1 MPSAARSVSSYIR
14 SLTKLIYTPESPAN
28 IGEVRATA
36 GVEMETT
43 SATPTQPSSSRVR
56 DVLKDPKELWQLVR
70 DSVSAWIDDFAPS
83 MGAAISYYT
92 VFSIAPLLL
101 IVIAVAGLVLGR
113 EAASGQIFAQ
123 LQGLLGEE
131 GATAI
136 QGMVE
141 SASLSGK
148 SFLATAIGVVT
159 LIIGATTVFTELQSA
174 LDRIWESPAAEKKEG
189 VWNLLRSRVLSFG
202 MILAIGFLLLIS
214 LVVSAALSALGSWW
228 APIFGGWEIL
238 LQVVNFVVS
247 LVVVALLFAL
257 IYKFLPRAKIGWP
270 DVWIGAAATALLF
283 TLGKFLIGLYIGK
296 SSVASGFGAAGSLV
310 VVLVWVYY
318 SAQIFLL
325 GAEFTWVYAFR
336 HGSRRAEN
344 RVGSTSARREV
355 PTKGNVTAANDEQSR
370 TDPALKPSARSE
382 APSLAERAIAAGMVI
397 ALAAASEWCLERLK
411 RSAEQKKVVRKAPWW
426 RPLLPG
432 SNRPTAR

>member
-1 MPSAARSVSSYIR
+1 MD
-14 SLTKLIYTPESPAN
+14 
-28 IGEVRATA
+28 
-36 GVEMETT
+36 TT
-43 SATPTQPSSSRVR
+43 SAAPAQPSSSRVR

-123 LQGLLGEE
+123 LQGLLGDD

-159 LIIGATTVFTELQSA
+159 LVIGATTVFTELQSA

-228 APIFGGWEIL
+228 APMFGGWEIL
-238 LQVVNFVVS
+238 LQLVNFVVS
-247 LVVVALLFAL
+247 VVVVTLLFAM
-257 IYKFLPRAKIGWP
+257 IYKFLPRAKIGWH

-336 HGSRRAEN
+336 HGSRRGEKK
-344 RVGSTSARREV
+344 VESTSEQREL
-355 PTKGNVTAANDEQSR
+355 PTKGKVAAAHDEETSAAS
-370 TDPALKPSARSE
+370 ALAKSD

-397 ALAAASEWCLERLK
+397 ALTAASEWLLDK
-411 RSAEQKKVVRKAPWW
+411 LTRSAGRKNVRW
-426 RPLLPG
+426 
-432 SNRPTAR
+432 PTFGRNA

>member
-1 MPSAARSVSSYIR
+1 MD
-14 SLTKLIYTPESPAN
+14 
-28 IGEVRATA
+28 
-36 GVEMETT
+36 TT
-43 SATPTQPSSSRVR
+43 SAAPPQPSSSRVR

-101 IVIAVAGLVLGR
+101 IVIAVAGMVLGR

-123 LQGLLGEE
+123 VQGLLGEE

-189 VWNLLRSRVLSFG
+189 IWNLLRSRLLSFG

-228 APIFGGWEIL
+228 APMFGGWEIL
-238 LQVVNFVVS
+238 LQVVNFAVS
-247 LVVVALLFAL
+247 LVVVTLLFAM
-257 IYKFLPRAKIGWP
+257 IYKFLPRAKIGWH
-270 DVWIGAAATALLF
+270 DVWIGAGATALLF

-336 HGSRRAEN
+336 HGTRRGEK
-344 RVGSTSARREV
+344 VVDSTSAQRQV
-355 PTKGNVTAANDEQSR
+355 PTKGNVVAANDDETQV
-370 TDPALKPSARSE
+370 DGALAPRARPD
-382 APSLAERAIAAGMVI
+382 APSFTERAIAAGMVI
-397 ALAAASEWCLERLK
+397 ALAAASDLLLEKLK
-411 RSAEQKKVVRKAPWW
+411 RRAERK
-426 RPLLPG
+426 
-432 SNRPTAR
+432 